1 MAFADVWDSL
11 SFDGIKSWAFKCY
24 VKLGFGITARIN
36 FYESLTLSLDNGE
49 SVLDTLEQQRAAFDE
64 DGIAVLPAPQLVIIN
79 DCIRA
84 LTRGDQLA
92 DALEEWVGIQEV
104 SLVAAGESSG
114 DLVAGLDRVV
124 ESLERR
130 QELQRVL
137 KEALM
142 WPAFIGLG
150 IVSAIFYIALELIP
164 ELLRMQPKEAWPA
177 PTQKMISI
185 GLFVV
190 GNWFYMLA
198 AFLIAASWLAWAL
211 PNLTGRI
218 RDKFDK
224 LPFFSTY
231 RVFVGTTFLLNVS
244 ALLAAGIPLEQA
256 LIDMARYANAY
267 LRERID
273 DTLRGIKTGANFG
286 QALHFTEHDFPDKDT
301 VRNVKTLA
309 EKKGFEVALEK
320 FTKRWLK
327 QNMKLMERSA
337 AILRLIMLL
346 IGAYVIVTMFQGVY
360 GIAQRR

>member
-1 MAFADVWDSL
+1 MAIADIWDAL
-11 SFDGIKSWAFKCY
+11 SFDALKSWAFKYY
-24 VKLGFGITARIN
+24 VKLSFGMTSRIN

-49 SVLDTLEQQRAAFDE
+49 SVLDTLEQQRIAFDE
-64 DGIAVLPAPQLVIIN
+64 DGVAVLPAPQLVIVE

-84 LTRGDQLA
+84 LSRGDQLA
-92 DALEEWVGIQEV
+92 DALYEWVGIQEV
-104 SLVAAGESSG
+104 SLIAAGESSG
-114 DLVAGLDRVV
+114 DLVAGLDRAV

-130 QELQRVL
+130 QALQRVL
-137 KEALM
+137 REALM
-142 WPAFIGLG
+142 MPTVYGIG
-150 IVSAIFYIALELIP
+150 IVSAIFYISLELIP

-177 PTQKMISI
+177 PTQKMIGL

-190 GNWFYMLA
+190 GNWIYLLA
-198 AFLIAASWLAWAL
+198 AFLALAGWLAWAL

-218 RDKFDK
+218 RDRFDK
-224 LPFFSTY
+224 LPIFSTY

-273 DTLRGIKTGANFG
+273 DTVRGIKTGANFG
-286 QALHFTEHDFPDKDT
+286 QALQFTEHDFPDKAT
-301 VRNVKTLA
+301 VRNVKALA

-320 FTKRWLK
+320 FTKRWLQ

-337 AILRLIMLL
+337 AVLRMVMLL
-346 IGAYVIVTMFQGVY
+346 AGAYVIVTMFQGVY

>member
-1 MAFADVWDSL
+1 MGIAEIWDAL
-11 SFDGIKSWAFKCY
+11 SIETAKGWILKWY
-24 VKLGFGITARIN
+24 VKLGFGMTARIN

-49 SVLDTLEQQRAAFDE
+49 SVMDTLEQQREAFDE
-64 DGIAVLPAPQLVIIN
+64 DGSAVIPAPQLIIIE

-84 LTRGDQLA
+84 LSRGDQLA
-92 DALEEWVGIQEV
+92 DALYEWVGIQEV
-104 SLVAAGESSG
+104 SLIAAGESSG
-114 DLVAGLDRVV
+114 DLVAGLDRAV

-142 WPAFIGLG
+142 WPAVIGMG
-150 IVSAIFYIALELIP
+150 IVSAIFYISLELIP
-164 ELLRMQPKEAWPA
+164 ELLRMQPKESWPA
-177 PTQKMISI
+177 PTQKMIGL

-190 GNWFYMLA
+190 GNWAYLLA
-198 AFLIAASWLAWAL
+198 AFLCIAGWLAWAL
-211 PNLTGRI
+211 PNLTGRL
-218 RDKFDK
+218 RDRFDK
-224 LPFFSTY
+224 LPIFSTY

-273 DTLRGIKTGANFG
+273 DTVRGIKTGANFG
-286 QALHFTEHDFPDKDT
+286 QALQFTEHEFPDKAT
-301 VRNVKTLA
+301 VRNVKALS
-309 EKKGFEVALEK
+309 EKKGFEIALEK

-337 AILRLIMLL
+337 VVLRLVMLL

>member
-1 MAFADVWDSL
+1 MAIADIWDAI
-11 SFDGIKSWAFKCY
+11 SFDALKGWAFRSY
-24 VKLGFGITARIN
+24 VKLSFGMTSRIN

-49 SVLDTLEQQRAAFDE
+49 SVLDTLEQQRIAFEE
-64 DGIAVLPAPQLVIIN
+64 DGVAALPAPQLVIVE

-84 LTRGDQLA
+84 LSRGDQLA
-92 DALEEWVGIQEV
+92 DALYEWVGIQEV
-104 SLVAAGESSG
+104 SLIAAGESSG
-114 DLVAGLDRVV
+114 DLVAGLDRAV

-130 QELQRVL
+130 QALQHVL
-137 KEALM
+137 RAALM
-142 WPAFIGLG
+142 MPIVYGIG
-150 IVSAIFYIALELIP
+150 IVSAIFYISLELIP

-177 PTQKMISI
+177 PTQKMIGL

-190 GNWFYMLA
+190 GNWIYLLA
-198 AFLIAASWLAWAL
+198 AFLALAGWLTWAL
-211 PNLTGRI
+211 PNLTGRV
-218 RDKFDK
+218 RDRFDK
-224 LPFFSTY
+224 LPVFSTY

-273 DTLRGIKTGANFG
+273 DTVRGIKTGANFG
-286 QALHFTEHDFPDKDT
+286 QALQFTEHDFPDKAT
-301 VRNVKTLA
+301 VRNVKALA

-337 AILRLIMLL
+337 AVLRMVMLL
-346 IGAYVIVTMFQGVY
+346 AGAYVIVTMFQGVY

>member
-1 MAFADVWDSL
+1 M
-11 SFDGIKSWAFKCY
+11 
-24 VKLGFGITARIN
+24 TARIN

-150 IVSAIFYIALELIP
+150 IVSAIFYISLELIP

-177 PTQKMISI
+177 PTQKMITI

-190 GNWFYMLA
+190 GNWFYMLT

-224 LPFFSTY
+224 LPFSRRIACLWEPHFYS
-231 RVFVGTTFLLNVS
+231 
-244 ALLAAGIPLEQA
+244 
-256 LIDMARYANAY
+256 MC
-267 LRERID
+267 LRCWRPE
-273 DTLRGIKTGANFG
+273 
-286 QALHFTEHDFPDKDT
+286 
-301 VRNVKTLA
+301 
-309 EKKGFEVALEK
+309 
-320 FTKRWLK
+320 
-327 QNMKLMERSA
+327 S
-337 AILRLIMLL
+337 RLS
-346 IGAYVIVTMFQGVY
+346 
-360 GIAQRR
+360 RH